1 MTQAHD
7 SMRIGLVTPGW
18 PGHNTPNG
26 IATAVY
32 HMAMGLKAAGHQP
45 VILAIKIDGDL
56 PEGIEVVEMARRP
69 WSLVQKLK
77 AKLGVPDIAQSVFGE
92 SLADAMDTA
101 HAQHGL
107 DVVIVEE
114 TQGWAHAM
122 IARATV
128 PVVVFLH
135 GPWILHK
142 AIQSTGSADD
152 DARREAREAKA
163 FRSATALISPSQNVL
178 DAVKANVDVAH
189 VPSSVIY
196 NSYEA
201 GAPAERLGGRDI
213 LFVGRFD
220 RHKGGDVILEAFRQ
234 LHARHPEARLTFAG
248 PDRGFRADDGQLI
261 QMADV
266 LRGLPE
272 ACQAAITAP
281 GRQTT
286 AEVADLRK
294 THPIAVIASRYENLN
309 YTMLEA
315 MAAGQAIVSTEVGG
329 PAEVFEDGKTALL
342 VPSEDPTAMADALAR
357 LLEDPALISEL
368 GQAARARLE
377 RDFAPKVIAARTADF
392 IRDAL

>member
-1 MTQAHD
+1 MTQN

-45 VILAIKIDGDL
+45 VILAIRIDGDL
-56 PEGIEVVEMARRP
+56 PEGIEVVEMTRRP
-69 WSLVQKLK
+69 WSLAQKLK
-77 AKLGVPDIAQSVFGE
+77 AKLGVPDIAQTVFGD
-92 SLADAMDTA
+92 SLADAVDTT

-114 TQGWAHAM
+114 TQGWANAM
-122 IARATV
+122 IARTTV

-142 AIQSTGSADD
+142 AIQSTGSAAE
-152 DARREAREAKA
+152 DARREAREAEA

-178 DAVKANVDVAH
+178 DAVKANVDVTH
-189 VPSSVIY
+189 IPSSVIY

-201 GAPAERLGGRDI
+201 GAPVERSVGRDI

-234 LHARHPEARLTFAG
+234 LHARYPKARLTFAG
-248 PDRGFRADDGQLI
+248 PDRGLRTDDGQLI

-266 LRGLPE
+266 LRGMPE
-272 ACQAAITAP
+272 ACQTAITAP

-286 AEVADLRK
+286 AEVASLRK

-315 MAAGQAIVSTEVGG
+315 MAAGQAIVSTKVGG

-342 VPSEDPTAMADALAR
+342 VPSEDPSAMADALAR
-357 LLEDPALISEL
+357 LLEEPARISEL
-368 GQAARARLE
+368 GQAARAHLE
-377 RDFAPKVIAARTADF
+377 RDFAPQVIAERTVNF